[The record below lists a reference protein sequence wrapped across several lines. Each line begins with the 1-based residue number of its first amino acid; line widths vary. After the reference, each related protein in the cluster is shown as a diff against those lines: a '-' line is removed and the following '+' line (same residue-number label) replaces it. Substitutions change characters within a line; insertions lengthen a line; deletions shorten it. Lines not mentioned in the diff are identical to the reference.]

1 MDDDAERRRGGLAG
15 LAREKA
21 VDMIGRRFAI
31 VKNCLGR
38 LVRRWHY
45 LKRKHVRKGG
55 GGEDN

>member
-31 VKNCLGR
+31 VENCFSG

-45 LKRKHVRKGG
+45 LKRKQVCKGG